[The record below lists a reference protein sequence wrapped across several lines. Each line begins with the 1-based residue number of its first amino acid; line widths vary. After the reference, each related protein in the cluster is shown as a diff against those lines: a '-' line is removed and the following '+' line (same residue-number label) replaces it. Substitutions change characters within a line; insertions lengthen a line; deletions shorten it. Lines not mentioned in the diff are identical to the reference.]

1 LQKDILV
8 DQLGEWAAETAMK
21 VNRSICKRVYEAP
34 GEGPTKLYVRESI
47 NSGSEHFQIFGNNL
61 KQRLKLG

>member
-1 LQKDILV
+1 
-8 DQLGEWAAETAMK
+8 MK
-21 VNRSICKRVYEAP
+21 VNRSVCKRVYVAP
-34 GEGPTKLYVRESI
+34 GEGPTKLYVRGSI